1 MNSFF
6 LSFIS
11 RFYGRDI
18 SSGWMPCIFTLLDP
32 DFLPPFPFFAPPLP
46 PFLGGM
52 IVSESSLASLLEC
65 PMTNCANNLYTMSW
79 IKHSSN
85 IPSLRLLGTRPT
97 CQSRSRQQLVIF
109 YLYTPILLSLKH
121 CPCLSLFPGGN
132 HAT

>member
-18 SSGWMPCIFTLLDP
+18 SSGWIPCIFTLLDP

-85 IPSLRLLGTRPT
+85 IPSPPSAWHRAYLPEPEPATT
-97 CQSRSRQQLVIF
+97 CNILPLYSDIIVIKTLSLPFPFSRQ
-109 YLYTPILLSLKH
+109 
-121 CPCLSLFPGGN
+121 
-132 HAT
+132 